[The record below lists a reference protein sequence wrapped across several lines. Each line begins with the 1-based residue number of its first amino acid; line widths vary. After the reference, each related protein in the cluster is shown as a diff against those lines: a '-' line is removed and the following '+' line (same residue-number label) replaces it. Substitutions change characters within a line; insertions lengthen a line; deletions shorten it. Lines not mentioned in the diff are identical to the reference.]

1 MSRFQKVR
9 NFGQSASVVSYAYF
23 QAFKFPD
30 SMNVHFQCVIQVCR
44 NQCPEPR
51 CDGGAPGIDLGY
63 AASSNKAVGVDPR
76 VPSSGPTAAPVYK
89 SVNRDG
95 EAASADSSDA
105 RQFGRPRMVNTD
117 DNSNSN
123 NTSGSRRRRS
133 VDVEQ
138 QILHVY
144 KRDAQDMTDV
154 STTRIIQVVA
164 PGDVAF
170 TLNPNQNETVV
181 VQNLTDMD
189 GNHICLS
196 VPSFV
201 GGLTMLLLVL
211 IIASMVAIFL
221 LLRVRQF
228 DGKSGKSSS
237 SMASLAHVGID
248 HPEFVKVSK

>member
-1 MSRFQKVR
+1 M
-9 NFGQSASVVSYAYF
+9 

-44 NQCPEPR
+44 NQCPEPK
-51 CDGGAPGIDLGY
+51 CDGGLPGLGGDLGY
-63 AASSNKAVGVDPR
+63 AASTSQAVGVDPR
-76 VPSSGPTAAPVYK
+76 VPGTVSSASAPINSRAGTSGTTYK

-95 EAASADSSDA
+95 EAASTSTEA
-105 RQFGRPRMVNTD
+105 RQFLGKPRMVSD
-117 DNSNSN
+117 DTNS
-123 NTSGSRRRRS
+123 TSRRRRDADES
-133 VDVEQ
+133 VV
-138 QILHVY
+138 LHVY
-144 KRDAQDMTDV
+144 KRDAQEMTDV
-154 STTRIIQVVA
+154 PTTRIIQVVA

-181 VQNLTDMD
+181 VQNLSGAEMD

-211 IIASMVAIFL
+211 IIACMVSVFL

-228 DGKSGKSSS
+228 DGKGGKSSS
-237 SMASLAHVGID
+237 SLASLAHIGID
-248 HPEFVKVSK
+248 HPEFVKCSK

>member
-1 MSRFQKVR
+1 
-9 NFGQSASVVSYAYF
+9 
-23 QAFKFPD
+23 
-30 SMNVHFQCVIQVCR
+30 MNVHFQCVIQVCR
-44 NQCPEPR
+44 NQCPEPK
-51 CDGGAPGIDLGY
+51 CDGGVPGLGGDLGY
-63 AASSNKAVGVDPR
+63 AASANKAVGVDPR
-76 VPSSGPTAAPVYK
+76 VPSSAQTGTPVYN
-89 SVNRDG
+89 SVNREG
-95 EAASADSSDA
+95 EAAPTDSGDA
-105 RQFGRPRMVNTD
+105 RQFLGKPRMVNAD
-117 DNSNSN
+117 EVDSN
-123 NTSGSRRRRS
+123 NSTSSSSRRRRN

-144 KRDAQDMTDV
+144 KRDAQEMTDV

-181 VQNLTDMD
+181 VQNLTDLD

-248 HPEFVKVSK
+248 HPEFVKVTK